1 MPLLNIFKKSSKK
14 EVKKKSSIV
23 VDIHEKNSLV
33 PSELVNLG
41 IEIDFKPLKVGD
53 YLINKTSIERKT
65 LSDLEGS
72 IMSKRIVEQIKNLK
86 QYKIPIL
93 IVEGQIDKAR
103 MNKNAIRG
111 FILST
116 MINQGVLVIMTKD
129 SEDTASYLATLVK
142 QQSKISS
149 EITLHG
155 RIPKTFEE
163 QKQYVLE
170 SFPEIGPKTAKKLL
184 KNFNSLLNIFQAS
197 EQELFPFLRGKTLE
211 FKKLIS

>member
-14 EVKKKSSIV
+14 EVKKKPSIV

>member
-1 MPLLNIFKKSSKK
+1 M
-14 EVKKKSSIV
+14 
-23 VDIHEKNSLV
+23 
-33 PSELVNLG
+33 
-41 IEIDFKPLKVGD
+41 GD

-103 MNKNAIRG
+103 INKNAIRG

-197 EQELFPFLRGKTLE
+197 EQELSPYLFVITLE
-211 FKKLIS
+211 FKLLFSSFFCCSIPFSNR